1 MRSKRRQRG
10 MSGWVI
16 LYILVTLG
24 AAGLIGLRL
33 LPVYMDSFKI
43 DKGLKAVIEDASA
56 TSQNKRAILE
66 ALIKRLDID
75 SVEAIHYKN
84 YKEVVKVTKK
94 GDKVTIVAAY
104 RTETPL
110 FANVLLVAD
119 FKKKVSN

>member
-16 LYILVTLG
+16 LYILATLG
-24 AAGLIGLRL
+24 AAGLVGMRL
-33 LPVYMDSFKI
+33 IPVYLDSFKI

-75 SVEAIHYKN
+75 SVDAIHYKN
-84 YKEVVKVTKK
+84 YKELVKVTKK
-94 GDKVTIVAAY
+94 GNRVTIVATY
-104 RTETPL
+104 RAEAPL
-110 FANVLLVAD
+110 VTNLTLVAD
-119 FKKKVSN
+119 FKKEVSN

>member
-16 LYILVTLG
+16 LYILATLG
-24 AAGLIGLRL
+24 AAGLVGLKL
-33 LPVYMDSFKI
+33 IPVYLDSFKI

-75 SVEAIHYKN
+75 SVDAIHYKN
-84 YKEVVKVTKK
+84 YKELVKVTKK
-94 GDKVTIVAAY
+94 GNRVTIVATY
-104 RTETPL
+104 RAEAPL
-110 FANVLLVAD
+110 LANLTLVAS
-119 FKKKVSN
+119 FKKEVSN

>member
-66 ALIKRLDID
+66 SLIKRLDID
-75 SVEAIHYKN
+75 SVDAVTYRN
-84 YKEVVKVTKK
+84 YKQVVKVTKK
-94 GDKVTIVAAY
+94 GNKVTIVATY
-104 RTETPL
+104 RAEAPL
-110 FANVLLVAD
+110 FANLVLVAN
-119 FKKKVSN
+119 FKKEVSN

>member
-43 DKGLKAVIEDASA
+43 DKGLKAVIDDASA

-66 ALIKRLDID
+66 SLIKRLDID
-75 SVEAIHYKN
+75 SVDAVTYRN
-84 YKEVVKVTKK
+84 YKQVVKVTKK
-94 GDKVTIVAAY
+94 GNKVTIVATY
-104 RTETPL
+104 RAEAPL
-110 FANVLLVAD
+110 FANLVLVAN
-119 FKKKVSN
+119 FKKEVSN

>member
-33 LPVYMDSFKI
+33 LPFYMDSFKI

-66 ALIKRLDID
+66 SLIKRLDID
-75 SVEAIHYKN
+75 SVDAIHYQN
-84 YKEVVKVTKK
+84 YREVVKVTKK
-94 GDKVTIVAAY
+94 GNKVTIVATY
-104 RTETPL
+104 RAEAPL
-110 FANVLLVAD
+110 FANLVLVAN
-119 FKKKVSN
+119 FKKEVSN

>member
-16 LYILVTLG
+16 LYILATLG
-24 AAGLIGLRL
+24 AAGLVGMRL
-33 LPVYMDSFKI
+33 IPVYLDSFKI

-75 SVEAIHYKN
+75 SVDAIHYKN
-84 YKEVVKVTKK
+84 YKELVKVTKK
-94 GDKVTIVAAY
+94 GNKVTIVATY
-104 RTETPL
+104 RAEAPL
-110 FANVLLVAD
+110 VTNLTLVAD
-119 FKKKVSN
+119 FKKEVSN

>member
-1 MRSKRRQRG
+1 

-66 ALIKRLDID
+66 SLIKRLDID
-75 SVEAIHYKN
+75 SVDAVTYRN
-84 YKEVVKVTKK
+84 YKQVVKVTKK
-94 GDKVTIVAAY
+94 GNKVTIVATY
-104 RTETPL
+104 RAEAPL
-110 FANVLLVAD
+110 FANLVLVAN
-119 FKKKVSN
+119 FKKEVSN

>member
-16 LYILVTLG
+16 LYILATLG
-24 AAGLIGLRL
+24 AAGLVGMRL
-33 LPVYMDSFKI
+33 IPVYLDSFKI

-75 SVEAIHYKN
+75 SVDAIHYKN
-84 YKEVVKVTKK
+84 YKELVKVTKR
-94 GDKVTIVAAY
+94 GNKVTIVATYQA
-104 RTETPL
+104 EAPL
-110 FANVLLVAD
+110 FANLTLVAD
-119 FKKKVSN
+119 FKKEASN

>member
-16 LYILVTLG
+16 LYILATLG
-24 AAGLIGLRL
+24 AAGLVGLRL
-33 LPVYMDSFKI
+33 LPVYLDSFKI

-75 SVEAIHYKN
+75 SVDAIHYKN
-84 YKEVVKVTKK
+84 YKELVKVTKK
-94 GDKVTIVAAY
+94 GNRVTIVATY
-104 RTETPL
+104 RAEAPL
-110 FANVLLVAD
+110 LANLTLVAD
-119 FKKKVSN
+119 FKKEVSN

>member
-16 LYILVTLG
+16 LYILATLG
-24 AAGLIGLRL
+24 AAGLVGMRL
-33 LPVYMDSFKI
+33 IPVYLDSFKI

-75 SVEAIHYKN
+75 SVDAIHYKN
-84 YKEVVKVTKK
+84 YKELVKVTKR
-94 GDKVTIVAAY
+94 GNKVTIVATY
-104 RTETPL
+104 RAEAPL
-110 FANVLLVAD
+110 FANLTLVAD
-119 FKKKVSN
+119 FKKEASN